1 MHIGAE
7 LPAGAAGGRKG
18 GPGALPPPGPAN
30 TGTTEL
36 KTIIKVTT
44 TATSFFFIT

>member
-7 LPAGAAGGRKG
+7 VPAGAAGGRRIG
-18 GPGALPPPGPAN
+18 GTPPVPGPAN

-44 TATSFFFIT
+44 TATSLFFIT